1 MSRSVARALYYPRS
15 ARAECHK
22 YLKRWTKDIST
33 QSYMKYLEECV
44 TSWIFEER
52 MITCCFW
59 GNNRLFRGA
68 VSIAR
73 DGKWMEVDERALW
86 FLKSIFMTWSLLF
99 LPLLITKPWRSAE
112 DCYYSFFT
120 WCQSFTVVTSRSYE
134 LVSDCLSWI
143 VHCHLQ
149 LLFIY
154 KRSVFVQHR
163 LSLLSRYSS
172 LSDLKCYCL
181 FKNRPSI

>member
-15 ARAECHK
+15 ARAECYK

-33 QSYMKYLEECV
+33 KSYLKYLEECV
-44 TSWIFEER
+44 TSWIFGER

-73 DGKWMEVDERALW
+73 DGRWMEVDGRALW
-86 FLKSIFMTWSLLF
+86 FLKSTFMTRSLLF
-99 LPLLITKPWRSAE
+99 LPLLITEPWRSAE
-112 DCYYSFFT
+112 DCYFSFFT
-120 WCQSFTVVTSRSYE
+120 WCQSFTLVTSRSYE
-134 LVSDCLSWI
+134 LVSDCLSWL

-149 LLFIY
+149 LLLIH
-154 KRSVFVQHR
+154 KLSVFF
-163 LSLLSRYSS
+163 SI
-172 LSDLKCYCL
+172 DCL
-181 FKNRPSI
+181 CCHVTAL